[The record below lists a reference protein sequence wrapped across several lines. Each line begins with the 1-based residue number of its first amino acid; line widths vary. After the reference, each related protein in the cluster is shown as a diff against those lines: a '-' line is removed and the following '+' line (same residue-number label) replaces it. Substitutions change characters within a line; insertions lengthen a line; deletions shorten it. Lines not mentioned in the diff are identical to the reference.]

1 MVVGTLCLALCLVEA
16 TLGDCLY
23 TCFLGLSSYMFF
35 SNGKMDDSDDINEE
49 TTKVR
54 THTLAQHAWILVL
67 SAQLFFRETK
77 HI

>member
-1 MVVGTLCLALCLVEA
+1 MSGIMSI
-16 TLGDCLY
+16 GGNIG
-23 TCFLGLSSYMFF
+23 GLSLHLFPSSYMFF

>member
-1 MVVGTLCLALCLVEA
+1 MSGIMSSGGNIGGLSLHLFPC
-16 TLGDCLY
+16 
-23 TCFLGLSSYMFF
+23 LGLSSYMFF